1 MATATANST
10 TSVAGAAKRGHHP
23 GAALAVLAGTQL
35 MIVLDATIVNIA
47 LPNVQSALH
56 FSATSLSW
64 VLNAYTLTFGG
75 LLLLGGRLGDILGR
89 RRMLQAGILLFA
101 IASLLA
107 GLAQNSGE
115 LLTFRALQGVGGALA
130 SPTALALITTN
141 FAEGAER
148 NKAFGVFAAVSG
160 SGAAIGLLA
169 GGALTS
175 WVNWRWVFFVNVP
188 IGLLLAFLGPLFINE
203 SEKRPGHFDIAGA
216 LTSTIGMTALVYGFI
231 TAAQHGWAK
240 PATIGSFV
248 VAAIL
253 LAAFYVIERRTA
265 QPITPLHLFANRN
278 RASTYVIM
286 LFLAAAL
293 FSMFFFLTQFVQ
305 EVLGYSP
312 IKAGVSFLP
321 VSAGIIV
328 AATLCSK
335 YLVKTGP
342 KPFLM
347 VGSVMATGGL
357 AWLSRLDVSS
367 TYVGGILIPMVIFSV
382 GMGFMFV
389 PLTML
394 AVSKVSDDESGAA
407 SSLLNVMQQ
416 VGGSLGLS
424 VLVTVYG
431 TVARTQTK
439 KLLPQFQA
447 SKPSQAVQ
455 QVFAQT
461 GVLPGKLGH
470 LVLAKGASAAF
481 AVAVLFS
488 VVSVVVS
495 FVGIKAGKDDVDMA
509 AIQGGAG

>member
-1 MATATANST
+1 
-10 TSVAGAAKRGHHP
+10 VADAAKRGHHP

-47 LPNVQSALH
+47 LPNVQTALH

-101 IASLLA
+101 LASLLG

-115 LLTFRALQGVGGALA
+115 LLAFRALQGVGGALA

-141 FAEGAER
+141 FAEGEER
-148 NKAFGVFAAVSG
+148 NRAFGVFAAVSG

-175 WVNWRWVFFVNVP
+175 WVDWRWVFFVNVP
-188 IGLLLAFLGPLFINE
+188 IGILLAFLGPLFINE
-203 SEKRPGHFDIAGA
+203 SERRPGQFDIAGA
-216 LTSTIGMTALVYGFI
+216 LTSTVGMTGLVYGFI
-231 TAAQHGWAK
+231 NAAQHGWSK
-240 PATIGSFV
+240 PTTIGSFV
-248 VAAIL
+248 GAGIL
-253 LAAFYVIERRTA
+253 LAAFFVIERRTA
-265 QPITPLHLFANRN
+265 EPITPLHLFAHRN

-321 VSAGIIV
+321 VSAGIIIS
-328 AATLCSK
+328 ATLCSRF
-335 YLVKTGP
+335 LVRTGP

-347 VGSVMATGGL
+347 AGAVMATGGL
-357 AWLSRLDVSS
+357 AWLSRINVHS
-367 TYVGGILIPMVIFSV
+367 TYTTGILGPMVVFAL
-382 GMGFMFV
+382 GMGFLFV

-394 AVSKVSDDESGAA
+394 AVSKVSNEDSGAA

-431 TVARTQTK
+431 TAARNESSHLIKTGAAATLGPKGVAS
-439 KLLPQFQA
+439 A
-447 SKPSQAVQ
+447 
-455 QVFAQT
+455 
-461 GVLPGKLGH
+461 
-470 LVLAKGASAAF
+470 VLAKGASAGF
-481 AVAVLFS
+481 AVAVLFA
-488 VVSVVVS
+488 VVSLVVS
-495 FVGIKAGKDDVDMA
+495 FVGIKAGKDDVDLASVPGM
-509 AIQGGAG
+509 G